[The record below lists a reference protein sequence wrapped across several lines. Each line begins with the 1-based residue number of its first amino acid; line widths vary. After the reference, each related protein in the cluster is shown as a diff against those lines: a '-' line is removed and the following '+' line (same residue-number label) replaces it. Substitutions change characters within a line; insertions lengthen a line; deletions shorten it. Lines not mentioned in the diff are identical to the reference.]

1 MCSVLLSVYRAFGL
15 RVRVCVCVW
24 VCIYTCSYVYIYIY
38 TLLMYIGTHGLGD
51 MSNVEILPPEAL
63 SQGSFPF
70 AHPESLI
77 PKP

>member
-1 MCSVLLSVYRAFGL
+1 M
-15 RVRVCVCVW
+15 CVCVG
-24 VCIYTCSYVYIYIY
+24 VNIYIFIYIY
-38 TLLMYIGTHGLGD
+38 TYVLMYIGTHGLGD
-51 MSNVEILPPEAL
+51 VSNVEILPPEAL

>member
-1 MCSVLLSVYRAFGL
+1 MCVRFLLSVYRTFVL
-15 RVRVCVCVW
+15 RVRVCVCG
-24 VCIYTCSYVYIYIY
+24 CEYIHIHIYIY
-38 TLLMYIGTHGLGD
+38 TYVLMYIGTHGLGD
-51 MSNVEILPPEAL
+51 VSNVEILPPEAL